1 MMFIGRKGEPAEID
15 IRLIQPNP
23 DQPRKQFEQEELDE
37 LCDSIREFG
46 IIQPLIV
53 KKDRDAYI
61 LIAGERRLR
70 AAASLGMTTVPA
82 VIREASDKE
91 SALIALIENVQRE
104 NLSYIEEAQAY
115 RRLITEHG
123 LTQTEVAK
131 KVGKRQSTISNK
143 LRLLSLPSEIV
154 QMLLEN
160 NLSERHARALLRI
173 DDDAVRKQL
182 LDKIVKYNLNVT
194 QSEKLVSD
202 FLEKEK
208 KKQMTTE
215 RIRFINY
222 KLYVNTIRKAFQTI
236 HEAEKD
242 AVYSQEDLGDSIE
255 LKIVIPKKNMKDES
269 DFKPA
274 LSS

>member
-1 MMFIGRKGEPAEID
+1 MMFIGKKGEPTEID
-15 IRLIQPNP
+15 IHLIRPNP
-23 DQPRKQFEQEELDE
+23 NQPRKQFEQDELDE

-53 KKDRDAYI
+53 KKDKDSYI

-70 AAASLGMTTVPA
+70 AATNLGLNRVPA
-82 VIREASDKE
+82 LIREASERE

-115 RRLITEHG
+115 KRLITEHG

-143 LRLLSLPSEIV
+143 LRLLSLPPEIMQV
-154 QMLLEN
+154 LLEN
-160 NLSERHARALLRI
+160 RLSERHARALLRI
-173 DDDAVRKQL
+173 DDDKIRAQI

-202 FLEKEK
+202 FLGKEE
-208 KKQMTTE
+208 KKQMTGE

-222 KLYVNTIRKAFQTI
+222 KLYVNTIKKAFQTI
-236 HEAEKD
+236 QEAEKD
-242 AVYSQEDLGDSIE
+242 AKYLQEDHGDSIE
-255 LKIVIPKKNMKDES
+255 LKIIIPKKNPKEELDMKS
-269 DFKPA
+269 AVP
-274 LSS
+274 S

>member
-1 MMFIGRKGEPAEID
+1 MMFIGKKGEPTEID
-15 IRLIQPNP
+15 IHLIRPNP
-23 DQPRKQFEQEELDE
+23 DQPRKQFEQDELDE

-53 KKDRDAYI
+53 KKDKDSYI

-70 AAASLGMTTVPA
+70 AATNLGLNRVPA
-82 VIREASDKE
+82 LIREASERE

-115 RRLITEHG
+115 KRLITEHG

-143 LRLLSLPSEIV
+143 LRLLSLPPEIMQV
-154 QMLLEN
+154 LLEN
-160 NLSERHARALLRI
+160 RLSERHARALLRI
-173 DDDAVRKQL
+173 DDDKIRAQI

-202 FLEKEK
+202 FLGKEEK
-208 KKQMTTE
+208 KQ
-215 RIRFINY
+215 
-222 KLYVNTIRKAFQTI
+222 
-236 HEAEKD
+236 
-242 AVYSQEDLGDSIE
+242 
-255 LKIVIPKKNMKDES
+255 
-269 DFKPA
+269 
-274 LSS
+274 